1 MSDLMITDRG
11 LHPIAER
18 TAAAFRR
25 GRINRREYMATMM
38 GVGVTAAGAYALGGL
53 APRRALAQGTPQQGG
68 TLRVG
73 MLVKAFKDPRAFDW
87 SELGNVA
94 RQVNEYAVRW
104 TADYEFEPQLLES
117 WEISDDATEYT
128 LNLRRN
134 VTWSNGDAFTAE
146 DMVHNITRWCDA
158 SAEGNSVAARMGSLV
173 DPDTKQLRDGGV
185 EIVDDHTVKLLLP
198 SPDITLV
205 VGMADYPALIMHRS
219 YDGSPDPF
227 EALEVHT
234 GPYKLDEY
242 EASVRARVSRDEN
255 VSWWNEGNGA
265 YLDEIEWIDLGTDPT
280 AEIAAFES
288 EEIDTSYEI
297 KADSLAQVE
306 ALWLLKIDDNA
317 TGSTICIRM
326 NVENPPYDNQNV
338 RKAIQLGVDNQV
350 VLQLGYNN
358 AGIVAANH
366 HVGPMHVEYADIGP
380 HERNV
385 EESNRLMQEAGEM
398 DTEFELISIDDD
410 WRRNTT
416 DAVAAQLR
424 DAGYAIKRSVIPGST
439 FWNDWTK
446 YPFSSTNWNARP
458 LGIQVINLAYRS
470 GAAWNETAYANPEF
484 DKMLD
489 EALATPDVEART
501 ELMAEIERTL
511 RDSGI
516 IIQPYWR
523 SVYRAS
529 AEYVMNN
536 PAHQA
541 FEQHFDVVW
550 LET

>member
-1 MSDLMITDRG
+1 MSDLMMTDRG

-18 TAAAFRR
+18 TADAFRR
-25 GRINRREYMATMM
+25 GRMSRREYMGTMM
-38 GVGVTAAGAYALGGL
+38 GLGVTAAGAYALGGIA
-53 APRRALAQGTPQQGG
+53 APGRALAQGSPKRGG

-73 MLVKAFKDPRAFDW
+73 MLIKAFKDPRSFDW

-94 RQVNEYAVRW
+94 RQCNEYAVRW
-104 TADYEFEPQLLES
+104 TSDYTFEPRLLES

-128 LNLRRN
+128 LSLRRG

-146 DMVHNITRWCDA
+146 DFAHNITRWCEA
-158 SAEGNSVAARMGSLV
+158 EAEGNSVAARMGALV
-173 DPDTKQLRDGGV
+173 DPDTKRLREGGM
-185 EIVDDHTVKLLLP
+185 EIVDEHTVKLMLP

-205 VGMADYPALIMHRS
+205 AGMADYPALIMHRD

-227 EALEVHT
+227 EALSVGT
-234 GPYKLDEY
+234 GPYQLEEY
-242 EASVRARVSRDEN
+242 EANVRARVTRRDGE
-255 VSWWNEGNGA
+255 WWGEGA
-265 YLDEIEWIDLGTDPT
+265 YVDEIVWIDLGTDPT

-297 KADSLAQVE
+297 KADSLDQVR
-306 ALWLLKIDDNA
+306 AIGTLKIDDIA
-317 TGSTICIRM
+317 TGSTICVRM
-326 NVENPPYDNQNV
+326 NVDNPPYDNQQV
-338 RKAIQLGVDNQV
+338 RRAIQLGVDNLV

-358 AGIVAANH
+358 AGAEAANH

-380 HERNV
+380 HERDV
-385 EESNRLMQEAGEM
+385 EESNRLMQEAGHM
-398 DTEFELISIDDD
+398 DTEFEIISIDDD

-424 DAGYAIKRSVIPGST
+424 DAGYTIKRTVIPGST

-458 LGIQVINLAYRS
+458 LGVQVLNLAYRS
-470 GAAWNETAYANPEF
+470 GVAWNETGYANPEF
-484 DKMLD
+484 DAMLD
-489 EALATPDVEART
+489 KALATPDPEDRREV
-501 ELMAEIERTL
+501 MADIEKTL
-511 RDSGI
+511 RQSGI

-536 PAHQA
+536 PAHQS
-541 FEQHFDVVW
+541 FEQHFDQVW
-550 LET
+550 LDT